1 MIVVDSSALVAIVLG
16 EPEAERLLGALLAE
30 HVALTVAN
38 LLEATLVV
46 EARQGP
52 DATRDL
58 DLLVDGAVDEI
69 VDVDLEH
76 HRAALAAWRRF
87 GKGRH
92 PAGLNF
98 GDCLAYAAA
107 HLAAAPL
114 LFKGGDFPQTDI
126 QVAPY

>member
-1 MIVVDSSALVAIVLG
+1 MIVVDSSALVAVVLG
-16 EPEAERLLGALLAE
+16 EPEAERLLDAMVGQPCAVSA
-30 HVALTVAN
+30 ATLT
-38 LLEATLVV
+38 EATIVV

-69 VDVDLEH
+69 MAFDLDH

-98 GDCLAYAAA
+98 GDCLSYAAA
-107 HLAAAPL
+107 TLKAAPL
-114 LFKGGDFPQTDI
+114 LFKGDDFGQTDLAI
-126 QVAPY
+126 ARY

>member
-1 MIVVDSSALVAIVLG
+1 VIVVDSSALVAVVLG
-16 EPEAERLLGALLAE
+16 ELEAERLLDVMVSQPCAVSA
-30 HVALTVAN
+30 
-38 LLEATLVV
+38 ATLTEAAIVV

-52 DATRDL
+52 DAARDL
-58 DLLVDGAVDEI
+58 DLLVDGAIDQV
-69 VDVDLEH
+69 VAVDLDH

-107 HLAAAPL
+107 ALMAAPL
-114 LFKGGDFPQTDI
+114 LFKGEDFDQTD
-126 QVAPY
+126 VAIAPF